1 MISAYCW
8 PQSAHQRESITL
20 YCHTNAA
27 TYQYEVIRQGAV
39 DEPVLR
45 RSGVRG
51 QSQLMSQNLA
61 ATGCHWQPSLNIAID
76 PNSLKPKSS
85 CNSLRL
91 IKTLGQFETIV
102 LNSTFEYGKRMFN
115 ILFLYFSI
123 N

>member
-76 PNSLKPKSS
+76 PNWPSGFYLI
-85 CNSLRL
+85 RL
-91 IKTLGQFETIV
+91 EA
-102 LNSTFEYGKRMFN
+102 
-115 ILFLYFSI
+115 FLFSI
-123 N
+123 GACNCFLKVFSLF